1 MKTLKSL
8 LAGITLLFVCV
19 AVNAKPANL
28 KETKDDVIKTYI
40 DDITK
45 GKISDLNTI
54 FDDDL
59 EFDMQRGDNVNTWNK
74 GQLLDYL
81 KNNATADP
89 SVKTTTTVTQDGDEA
104 SVVKVEFKYDSY
116 TRIDTINLAHTDG
129 WKIIKIKSEFK

>member
-19 AVNAKPANL
+19 AANAKPANV
-28 KETKDDVIKTYI
+28 KETKDDVVKIYI
-40 DDITK
+40 DDITN

-59 EFDMQRGDNVNTWNK
+59 EFNMQRGENVNTWNK

-116 TRIDTINLAHTDG
+116 TRIDTITLARTDG
-129 WKIIKIKSEFK
+129 WKITKIKSEFK